1 LKCSLKQKLHE
12 PIHIGRGFRFS
23 SPQDETKVPFVM
35 KRSVAYHHHSF
46 GRGASMPARDHITAD
61 PSLAQAKKT
70 SPVFKALLKKPH
82 SHHQSLREDH
92 YKGHHITI
100 RTSYEIEIDGRP
112 FHGNLDVSNSGSVQ
126 YHGIPNVS
134 TNSAVELIRAVI
146 DTFPDDFTEHPDHR
160 SHHSDGATTRRKR
173 RVTTR
178 KKARSHG
185 RSRKHRH

>member
-1 LKCSLKQKLHE
+1 
-12 PIHIGRGFRFS
+12 
-23 SPQDETKVPFVM
+23 
-35 KRSVAYHHHSF
+35 
-46 GRGASMPARDHITAD
+46 MPARDDITAD

-70 SPVFKALLKKPH
+70 SPVFKALLKSPH
-82 SHHQSLREDH
+82 GHHQSVREDH

-100 RTSYEIEIDGRP
+100 RTTYEIEIDGRP

-134 TNSAVELIRAVI
+134 SNSAVELIRAVI
-146 DTFPDDFTEHPDHR
+146 DTFPDDFGPEHPEPH
-160 SHHSDGATTRRKR
+160 SHHSDGSTTRRTR

-185 RSRKHRH
+185 RSRKHHH